1 MPKNKRDYN
10 LYIADIEE
18 CIKSIELYTKDLTF
32 EKFKNNKMAIDAVV
46 RNIEII
52 GEAANNIPKEI
63 KVKHS
68 EVPWNKIIGM
78 RNKIIHEYFGV
89 DIKII
94 WKTIQRR
101 IPELKKLINKI
112 KSYR

>member
-68 EVPWNKIIGM
+68 EVPWNKIIWM
-78 RNKIIHEYFGV
+78 
-89 DIKII
+89 
-94 WKTIQRR
+94 TIQRR

>member
-46 RNIEII
+46 RNIEINE
-52 GEAANNIPKEI
+52 GKC
-63 KVKHS
+63 
-68 EVPWNKIIGM
+68 
-78 RNKIIHEYFGV
+78 Y
-89 DIKII
+89 
-94 WKTIQRR
+94 
-101 IPELKKLINKI
+101 
-112 KSYR
+112 